1 MSVMPPMPTETAPS
15 LLEKPLSQAELLQR
29 DGLVILPNFVA
40 AEQLAQMQR
49 AFAQHL
55 QHQRWNDMDGYEKT
69 DRNFLMVQDLLTLDQ
84 GFVDAALHPIIKGT
98 LRTYLG
104 PGFELVE
111 ARGWL
116 TKPMRDFH
124 GWHVD
129 PWNGPRECKLGIYL
143 TDVGSGGF
151 KFVKESHGKQ
161 APRTYK
167 NQELANIPAER
178 IVEVVGPAGTAILYD
193 TSGIHCQASSSRE
206 SVREVSLGYRDPSVP
221 LRQEDAASQRPLL
234 LNAAFLGGLGQE
246 EQRILGFGNKNNC
259 RPEVPRQTPHGCWQW
274 LMESCFSCKLF
285 VDGLRHRIVARMRRR
300 QRN

>member
-1 MSVMPPMPTETAPS
+1 MDN
-15 LLEKPLSQAELLQR
+15 PLSL
-29 DGLVILPNFVA
+29 
-40 AEQLAQMQR
+40 AEQLQREGVVLLPGLVTGEQLAGMQR
-49 AFAQHL
+49 SFDQRL
-55 QHQRWNDMDGYEKT
+55 RHQRWNDCDGYEKT
-69 DRNFLMVQDLLTLDQ
+69 DRSWLLVQDLLTLDQ
-84 GFVDAALHPIIKGT
+84 GFVDAALHPIVRGT
-98 LRTYLG
+98 LCSYLG
-104 PGFELVE
+104 PIFELVE

-116 TKPMRDFH
+116 TRPMRDFH

-151 KFVKESHGKQ
+151 KYVKESHGKQ

-221 LRQEDAASQRPLL
+221 LRQEDVASQRPLL
-234 LNAAFLGGLGQE
+234 LNAAFLGGLGHE
-246 EQRILGFGNKNNC
+246 EQRILGFGNKTNC
-259 RPEVPRQTPHGCWQW
+259 QAEIPRQAPHGCWQW
-274 LMESCFSCKLF
+274 LLESCCSCKLF
-285 VDGLRHRIVARMRRR
+285 VDEWRHRIGARLSKR
-300 QRN
+300 QRD